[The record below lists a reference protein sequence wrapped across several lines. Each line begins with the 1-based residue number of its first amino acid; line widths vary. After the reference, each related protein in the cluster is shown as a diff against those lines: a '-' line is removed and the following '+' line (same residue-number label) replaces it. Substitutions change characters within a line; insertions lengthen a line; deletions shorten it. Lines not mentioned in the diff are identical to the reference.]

1 MFEGFI
7 YINGKKTSAG
17 KIILIFKKILNESF
31 LMLDKIYIIS
41 KIFTRFIKFGEK
53 LVSRVI

>member
-1 MFEGFI
+1 M
-7 YINGKKTSAG
+7 NMVKKTSAN
-17 KIILIFKKILNESF
+17 KIILILKKILNESF